1 MTILKNHWYVACTGT
16 ELTAQPLGRTVCNDP
31 IAFFRTESGKAHA
44 LLDLC
49 PHRKAPLSMGRVDG
63 ESLRCVYHGMAFSGQ
78 GQCTHI
84 PSQDIIPPRACVRSY
99 PVQERFGLVWI
110 WPGDPT
116 LADASPLPER
126 PWMEQPDWN
135 HDVVQ
140 HFAVKANYALMGDN
154 LLDLSHVAFLHASSI
169 GFNPDLLEHDPLQTH
184 VDGDAVTNERVFIN
198 TTQAPAHRAWQ
209 EFAGRV
215 TRVQRSTWTPP
226 ANVTVLVRNEDDM
239 QQVDMR
245 ADHFITPETENSHHY
260 FIVVSRNFKVDDR
273 ALSRQLDADTHAV
286 HLEDVEIAEAQ
297 QRMNTRF
304 PDVRSMALKADKA
317 VTASHRILA
326 RLEEQEAGQA
336 TRSGT

>member
-1 MTILKNHWYVACTGT
+1 MTILKNHWYVACTSQ
-16 ELTAQPLGRTVCNDP
+16 ELTVRPLARTVCNDP
-31 IAFFRTESGKAHA
+31 IAFFRTQSGQAHA

-49 PHRKAPLSMGRVDG
+49 PHRKAPLSMGHVDG

-78 GQCTHI
+78 GKCTHI

-110 WPGDPT
+110 WLGDPA
-116 LADASPLPER
+116 LAPDSPLPER
-126 PWMEQPDWN
+126 PWMEQSDWN

-169 GFNPDLLEHDPLQTH
+169 GFNPNLLEKDPLQTRIE
-184 VDGDAVTNERVFIN
+184 DDSVTNERVFVN
-198 TTQAPAHRAWQ
+198 TTQAPAHRAWH
-209 EFAGRV
+209 EFDGLV

-226 ANVTVLVRNEDDM
+226 ANVTVLVRNEDEA

-245 ADHFITPETENSHHY
+245 ADHFITPETEDSHHY
-260 FIVVSRNFKVDDR
+260 FIVVSRNFKVDDQ
-273 ALSRQLDADTHAV
+273 ALSRQLDADTRAV

-297 QRMNTRF
+297 QRMNMRF

-317 VTASHRILA
+317 VTASHRILE
-326 RLEEQEAGQA
+326 RLEAQEAEQA
-336 TRSGT
+336 VPISV